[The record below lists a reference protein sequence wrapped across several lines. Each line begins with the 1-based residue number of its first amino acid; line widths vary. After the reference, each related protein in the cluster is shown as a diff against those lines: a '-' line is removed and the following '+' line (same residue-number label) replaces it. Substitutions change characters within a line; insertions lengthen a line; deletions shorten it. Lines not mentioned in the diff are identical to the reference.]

1 MSIRFKL
8 NILIAS
14 IFVSFLIAI
23 FIYFIATGPINKI
36 REDQESLATLSS
48 FLGDIGTHAGKI
60 VSSPLESQYD
70 MIYQSRTRITDAF
83 SVIDNLKILN
93 NSTRE
98 IQVALAKIKSQK
110 QLIEIEFDNFLI
122 EIETLIEETG
132 IIPADKSKIKVV
144 DIYKYLLEEG
154 TQGRNEKNL
163 LYSIE
168 LIFSEINS
176 LNQKIADSINNI
188 SSQYAEIKEQ
198 SGKLQQKSSLISIA
212 LMVAIIAAG
221 VIFSYILSSHLEKA
235 LRHIQ
240 KNIHELAKGDL
251 TVLFNVH
258 RRDDLGKLADQL
270 NNFLSNIQTVIGQI
284 KTVSAENMNIKNNL
298 VDIVH
303 HSSSALEQMNAGVS
317 SIKSQIHALDE
328 KINISS
334 ASSENINSSVK
345 DLDNQVIEQSS
356 MVEET
361 SSAVTEMISSIDNVA
376 KITNSKRETTDR
388 LVAVAKEGGNKL
400 SSTVK
405 IIEAIN
411 ENLDNVSNVTK
422 VIIGIAAQTNLLA
435 LNAAIEAAHAG
446 EAGKGFSVVAQ
457 EIRKLAEAVNSQ
469 SKKIKTDL
477 QSIISQIRDAAMQ
490 SNDTLESFHLI
501 NQEIESVDESLSEIT
516 DTMRELN
523 AGGKQIIDAIVN
535 LRNITVKVTD
545 ASKIIT
551 DNSDESFQSL
561 KTVQEISFSVK
572 ESISELSNGIN
583 DISGSMN
590 TTRDLSEEM
599 SNTSETLDREIHF
612 FKTSEKKLNI
622 KD

>member
-8 NILIAS
+8 NVLIAS
-14 IFVSFLIAI
+14 IFVSFLFAI
-23 FIYFIATGPINKI
+23 LVYFIATGPINKI
-36 REDQESLATLSS
+36 REDQESLSTLSS
-48 FLGDIGTHAGKI
+48 FLSDIAVHTGKT
-60 VSSPLESQYD
+60 VTSPLKPQYD
-70 MIYQSRTRITDAF
+70 LVFESRARIADVF

-110 QLIEIEFDNFLI
+110 QYIDIEVDTFLS
-122 EIETLIEETG
+122 EIETLIEETE
-132 IIPADKSKIKVV
+132 IIQADQSKIKVV
-144 DIYKYLLEEG
+144 DIYKYLLEKG
-154 TQGRNEKNL
+154 IQGRDEKNL

-176 LNQKIADSINNI
+176 LNQKINDSINNI
-188 SSQYAEIKEQ
+188 SSQYREIERQ
-198 SGKLQQKSSLISIA
+198 SGKLQQRSSLISIA
-212 LMVAIIAAG
+212 IMIAIIGAG
-221 VIFSYILSSHLEKA
+221 VIFSYILSSHIEKA

-270 NNFLSNIQTVIGQI
+270 NNFLSNIQTVISQI
-284 KTVSAENMNIKNNL
+284 KTVSAENMNIKNTL

-303 HSSSALEQMNAGVS
+303 HSSSALEEMNAGVS
-317 SIKSQIHALDE
+317 SIKSQITALDE
-328 KINISS
+328 RINISS
-334 ASSENINSSVK
+334 DSSENINSSVK

-376 KITNSKRETTDR
+376 KITNTKRETTNS
-388 LVAVAKEGGNKL
+388 LVQIAKEGGEKL

-405 IIEAIN
+405 IIEDIN
-411 ENLDNVSNVTK
+411 ENLDNVSDVTK
-422 VIIGIAAQTNLLA
+422 IIIGIAAQTNLLA

-469 SKKIKTDL
+469 SKKIKTDI
-477 QSIISQIRDAAMQ
+477 QNIISKIKDAVMQ
-490 SNDTLESFHLI
+490 SNDTLESFHVI
-501 NQEIESVDESLSEIT
+501 NKEIESVDESLSEIT

-551 DNSDESFQSL
+551 DNADESFMSL
-561 KTVQEISFSVK
+561 KTVQEISLSAK
-572 ESISELSNGIN
+572 ESIGELSNGIN
-583 DISGSMN
+583 EITSSMN
-590 TTRDLSEEM
+590 TTNGLSAEM

-612 FKTSEKKLNI
+612 FKTSNNK
-622 KD
+622 